1 MRAYCLF
8 LIVLLGLAG
17 VNADATETIRVD
29 GVAAMVNE
37 RVITF
42 GELRSALEPME
53 RQLRQQFSGAELMN
67 RLDQAYERVLQ
78 NAIERSLILEEFS
91 AMGGE
96 IPRQIIDEQVQAV
109 LVEEFDGD
117 RGMLLRALAQE
128 GLSMEEWRRQLGDQL
143 KIMSLRSE
151 KVLPNVVVSPR
162 QIREAYETRR
172 DEFFTEPGTRIRIIT
187 LAIDEETDQGALR
200 EQAMQIKDAIAAPDD
215 FALLAQ
221 QYSTDRFAA
230 NGGDRGWIDPQRMLR
245 ADLAQAA
252 EALDSGEV
260 SEWIETDTAWYL
272 VFVEGRREGG
282 LQRFEDVRDDL
293 ALSVRRAEEERI
305 FEAWINR
312 LRNRHHV
319 QVFHLDAAQ

>member
-1 MRAYCLF
+1 
-8 LIVLLGLAG
+8 
-17 VNADATETIRVD
+17 
-29 GVAAMVNE
+29 
-37 RVITF
+37 
-42 GELRSALEPME
+42 
-53 RQLRQQFSGAELMN
+53 
-67 RLDQAYERVLQ
+67 
-78 NAIERSLILEEFS
+78 
-91 AMGGE
+91 MGGE

-128 GLSMEEWRRQLGDQL
+128 GLSMEEWRRQLEDQL

-200 EQAMQIKDAIAAPDD
+200 EHATQIRDAITAPDD

-252 EALDSGEV
+252 EALDAGEV

-319 QVFHLDAAQ
+319 QVFQLDAAQ